1 MHTAR
6 PSEVSTE
13 FTSFPRWVKLLC
25 MISCELDYSWFF
37 QVELFGVTANETS
50 QESHELLEEILDLQK
65 EIYSELGFHYKYE

>member
-1 MHTAR
+1 
-6 PSEVSTE
+6 
-13 FTSFPRWVKLLC
+13 